1 MKEPPPATNCKFSF
15 AAFLAFFCV
24 LVLFSCSEDRVNIL
38 SLNSNL
44 ILDWQDDESL
54 PEQRLCVFAELSSN
68 ARRLESL
75 IVKRDGYVWNIDSP
89 ILIQSGDRQWAGSP
103 HLEPPVGLNGAA
115 GSFAP
120 GDYFVECVDAAGE
133 KAQGSFFVAYDK
145 SLLDSFA
152 KDLPQKIPAAK
163 ERLAVYSE
171 SNELLYFDERKESW
185 FDDEAVFKGVKNSS
199 YYRKT
204 RMTGNLLCFEPKI
217 FKDGEKPDELE

>member
-1 MKEPPPATNCKFSF
+1 MSM
-15 AAFLAFFCV
+15 
-24 LVLFSCSEDRVNIL
+24 
-38 SLNSNL
+38 NSNL

-54 PEQRLCVFAELSSN
+54 PVQRLCVFAELSSN

-152 KDLPQKIPAAK
+152 KDLPQKIPAVK

-185 FDDEAVFKGVKNSS
+185 FDDEAVFNGVKNSS

-217 FKDGEKPDELE
+217 FKDGEKPDEHE